1 MSIIS
6 TVANYGG
13 RQPSNTQSIKQF
25 IVSPTASQADW
36 IFSKLSPTS
45 NNIYITPSNKKNS
58 AYISTDLIV
67 NKDLIVNGSIYNP
80 SDIKLKENI
89 EVISNSK
96 IEKLFDLEPVEYKL
110 KSDTKHKKHYGLIA
124 QDVEKVY
131 PELINDSNLGFK
143 AVNYMELIPLLL
155 LKMKNMQK
163 EIDELREQN
172 VTNNHD
178 I

>member
-13 RQPSNTQSIKQF
+13 KQPSYAQNIKQF
-25 IVSPTASQADW
+25 VVSPTFSQADW
-36 IFSKLSPTS
+36 VFSKITTNGEIS
-45 NNIYITPSNKKNS
+45 ITPANKTKS
-58 AYISTDLIV
+58 VYIY
-67 NKDLIVNGSIYNP
+67 KDLYVNGSIFNT
-80 SDIKLKENI
+80 SDKNHKEEI
-89 EVISNSK
+89 QQISDSK
-96 IEKLFDLEPVEYKL
+96 IENLFNLEPVEYKF
-110 KSDTKHKKHYGLIA
+110 KTDSKKIVHYGLIA

-143 AVNYMELIPLLL
+143 TVNYMELIPLLL

-163 EIDELREQN
+163 EIDELKEQIGAN
-172 VTNNHD
+172 KKD